1 MESTEGGSMNQQ
13 NMMRV
18 GCSLFTKLFLVKEA
32 QLFKQE
38 LNAHVNTVVNQY
50 LSYSPPNPSDLGL
63 TGFFI
68 SPILKNH
75 QSYFPFEPNA
85 DLTIQFAE
93 YQEWERKRMLEKALC
108 QHVLWQ
114 LCNKE
119 VADSHVQIATEIL
132 EDLAHWEG
140 GAVGR

>member
-1 MESTEGGSMNQQ
+1 MLNKQQKHHAMNKQ

-18 GCSLFTKLFLVKEA
+18 RCSLFTKLFLVKEA

-38 LNAHVNTVVNQY
+38 LNAHVNTVVKQY
-50 LSYSPPNPSDLGL
+50 LSYPLPNASDLGL
-63 TGFFI
+63 TRFFI
-68 SPILKNH
+68 TPILKD
-75 QSYFPFEPNA
+75 QESDFPFEPNA

-93 YQEWERKRMLEKALC
+93 YREWERKRLIEKALH

-132 EDLAHWEG
+132 EDLADWKK
-140 GAVGR
+140 AA